1 MLTISQLA
9 AHAGVTV
16 RAVRHYHQVGLLPE
30 PERDASGY
38 RRYDARAVVRL
49 IRIRTLAEAGVPL
62 ARVQALLEADEDQFR
77 EAVAEID
84 RRLRGE
90 IQDLQEHRR
99 RIGKLAAGDSLALPS
114 EVTDYLDGLRA
125 IGVPELLVEMER
137 DAWILI
143 AARWPE
149 KIPEFMAEKVAQLD
163 DPLLSRLYRIVGT
176 LLSGEDDSETSLVE
190 AADLLAE
197 MAEQASARGELDQQD
212 ELLTDRSFVDL
223 VDTVVLAAGP
233 RVVGLQERLQ
243 ELMVERGWTGWT
255 RIERVDD
262 APRRVGQP
270 ALKGRA

>member
-30 PERDASGY
+30 PDRDASGY
-38 RRYDARAVVRL
+38 RSYDARAVVRL

-62 ARVQALLEADEDQFR
+62 ARVQELLDAKEDQFR
-77 EAVAEID
+77 EAVSEID
-84 RRLRGE
+84 CRLRGE
-90 IQDLQEHRR
+90 IDDLQEHRR
-99 RIGKLAAGDSLALPS
+99 RIRKLAAGDSLALPS
-114 EVTDYLDGLRA
+114 EVTDYLDRLRA
-125 IGVPELLVEMER
+125 IAVPELLVELER

-149 KIPEFMAEKVAQLD
+149 RIPEFIAEKVAQLD
-163 DPLLSRLYRIVGT
+163 DPLLSRLYQVVGT
-176 LLSGEDDSETSLVE
+176 VLSSEDDAEASLVE

-197 MAEQASARGELDQQD
+197 MAEQAAARGELDQQD
-212 ELLTDRSFVDL
+212 ELLADRSFVDL

-233 RVVGLQERLQ
+233 RVVELQERLQ

-255 RIERVDD
+255 RIERVED
-262 APRRVGQP
+262 APGRAGRL